1 MSRNITGQFVVCCA
15 VVTLLSN
22 IFLHENGFCQTKSK
36 PSATKALTLSEAIEH
51 ALIYNR
57 TLQSSALGLSS
68 SEISVQSQ
76 KADFEIK
83 IVPVAR
89 VGFSSDNANPWRVG
103 ATVSKQL
110 RIGPDISVAPFV
122 GESFGEAS
130 TDVAFALNVPL
141 LRGAGREYTM
151 DGVYSSL
158 FAYETE
164 QRSYYSQQE
173 DTVLQTVTS
182 VYAAIR
188 SNMQIE
194 MIRKQLAKLK
204 EHLALVT
211 IKEKSGVAS
220 AIDLYRAEIRIKN
233 VKNELS
239 SFQEQHANNIDEVK
253 NILAIPQSGDI
264 TLTAPVDYQPVDI
277 ELEDALQIALDNRI
291 EIEQSKRNIMESRRQ
306 VALAQNNLM
315 PQLDLR
321 LGYNL
326 FGTDES
332 FELPENN
339 WTVTLN
345 SDTDLFRSVEKDV
358 YQQRRIQ
365 YRQAQLD
372 ETSLKERIS
381 QEVRAEVNSL
391 EKQLQ
396 RIQIRKEQVGQTIGK
411 LRLAESKFRY
421 GMADN
426 FDLIEAQTELQESQT
441 NYLFERINYIIGTY
455 RLRAALGT
463 LLERG
468 AKQ

>member
-1 MSRNITGQFVVCCA
+1 MVGALVL
-15 VVTLLSN
+15 LLSIISMN
-22 IFLHENGFCQTKSK
+22 QIGVSAVKSA
-36 PSATKALTLSEAIEH
+36 PLATKALTLNEAIEH
-51 ALIYNR
+51 ALIHNR
-57 TLQSSALGLSS
+57 SLKSSALGLSS

-76 KADFEIK
+76 RADFDIK
-83 IVPVAR
+83 IVPVA
-89 VGFSSDNANPWRVG
+89 GIGLSSDDANPWRVG
-103 ATVSKQL
+103 ATLSKQL
-110 RIGPDISVAPFV
+110 EIGADISVVPFV
-122 GESFGEAS
+122 SESFGEAS

-141 LRGAGREYTM
+141 LRGAGREFRM

-164 QRSYYSQQE
+164 QRSYYSLQE

-188 SNMQIE
+188 SNMQIK
-194 MIRKQLAKLK
+194 MIRKQLTKLK
-204 EHLALVT
+204 GHLALVT
-211 IKEKSGVAS
+211 IKERSGVAN
-220 AIDLYRAEIRIKN
+220 AIDLYRAEIRLKN
-233 VKNELS
+233 VRDELS

-253 NILAIPQSGDI
+253 NILAIPQSGNI
-264 TLTAPVDYQPVDI
+264 TLSAPVDYQPVEI
-277 ELEDALQIALDNRI
+277 ELEDALQIALENRI
-291 EIEQSKRNIMESRRQ
+291 EIEQSKRNLMESKRQ
-306 VALAQNNLM
+306 VALAQNNLL

-326 FGTDES
+326 FGNDEI

-345 SDTDLFRSVEKDV
+345 SDTDLSRTVEKNV

-372 ETSLKERIS
+372 EASLQERIN
-381 QEVRAEVNSL
+381 QEVRAEVNRL
-391 EKQLQ
+391 EKQQQ
-396 RIQIRKEQVGQTIGK
+396 RIEIRKQQVGQTIGK

-426 FDLIEAQTELQESQT
+426 FDLIEAQTELQEAQT
-441 NYLFERINYIIGTY
+441 NYLFERISYIIGKY
-455 RLRAALGT
+455 RLRQVLGT

-468 AKQ
+468 A